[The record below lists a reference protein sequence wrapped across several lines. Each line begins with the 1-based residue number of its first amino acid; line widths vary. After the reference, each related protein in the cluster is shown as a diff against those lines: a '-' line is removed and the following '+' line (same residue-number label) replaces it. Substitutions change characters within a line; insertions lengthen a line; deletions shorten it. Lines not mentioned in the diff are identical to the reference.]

1 MLTSNWCLYSF
12 SSGKASTTDLV
23 RGNDAKLLGLYVP
36 KSFSIELVGLCIM
49 SCSAVNMT
57 S

>member
-23 RGNDAKLLGLYVP
+23 RGNDAK
-36 KSFSIELVGLCIM
+36 FRTIRFI
-49 SCSAVNMT
+49 CS
-57 S
+57 